1 VFRLLPEQLLG
12 GCLGHESLT
21 MVRLR
26 LVRDPHR
33 TAGWASGGRVT
44 LPAIKYG
51 GLIVIFRSR
60 LIYVIT
66 PDSR

>member
-1 VFRLLPEQLLG
+1 MVRL
-12 GCLGHESLT
+12 
-21 MVRLR
+21 RLR

-33 TAGWASGGRVT
+33 TAGWASGGGVT